1 MPKVPTKLA
10 YARTGQSQSPLHWG
24 INIPDNTAN
33 LSIKEWFKTD
43 FGGNDSDHKA
53 AEKLYTDY
61 LKYLHD
67 ELSQRFV
74 REGILGKAWE
84 HANIAFD
91 FSTPACWE
99 PDVVARFKTLISKA
113 GFEKAQSKH
122 LGRGVHT
129 VEIAMT
135 EPQATAAFEF
145 HTPRPVANLQVGS
158 PISYRVLACC

>member
-1 MPKVPTKLA
+1 MAVDLTVGIDVGMSGTGVAYRTGDDKCDAMCLKWGVDNTMPKVPTKLA

-24 INIPDNTAN
+24 SNIPDDTAN

-43 FGGNDSDHKA
+43 FGEDESDHEA

-61 LKYLHD
+61 LECLHA

-84 HANIAFD
+84 HANIAFV

-99 PDVVARFKTLISKA
+99 PAVVARFKALISKA
-113 GFEKAQSKH
+113 GFEKK
-122 LGRGVHT
+122 
-129 VEIAMT
+129 
-135 EPQATAAFEF
+135 
-145 HTPRPVANLQVGS
+145 
-158 PISYRVLACC
+158 